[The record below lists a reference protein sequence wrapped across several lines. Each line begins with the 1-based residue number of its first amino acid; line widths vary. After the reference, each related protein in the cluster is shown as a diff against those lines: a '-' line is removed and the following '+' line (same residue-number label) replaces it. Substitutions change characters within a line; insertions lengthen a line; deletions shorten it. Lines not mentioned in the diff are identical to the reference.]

1 MKKYVIFMF
10 LLSIL
15 SIPTF
20 AQQTPQRHDATKA
33 MHSVSKSDDKKSHK
47 GKNMSVAEMTQSQ
60 TDDLKTLLQLSNEQT
75 RKLYAILL
83 HGNQIDS
90 VRNMQFDK
98 MRKEQKAQHAA
109 QTEAIKKLLTPQQQ
123 AAMNALPAFAWG
135 KDIPDGMN
143 SRHDNGDK
151 KAKDT
156 MKKADK
162 KDNDKGH
169 STSTKEKK

>member
-10 LLSIL
+10 LLSFL
-15 SIPTF
+15 STTVF
-20 AQQTPQRHDATKA
+20 AQQSMQRNDNAKA
-33 MHSVSKSDDKKSHK
+33 MSVSKSDNKKSHK
-47 GKNMSVAEMTQSQ
+47 DGNMSVAEMTKSQ

-75 RKLYAILL
+75 RKVYAILL
-83 HGNQIDS
+83 HGNQNDS

-123 AAMNALPAFAWG
+123 AAMNAIPAIAWG

-151 KAKDT
+151 KAKDAT
-156 MKKADK
+156 KKMDK
-162 KDNDKGH
+162 KNSDKEH
-169 STSTKEKK
+169 SSAHKEKK